1 MGAARRGALGVL
13 TITACILLAAALT
26 ATSYLVVGRRVLP
39 VAAHRIQGRPVPGL
53 ADRDVQAIS
62 AAERAARG
70 AAIRA
75 LLGRRSAALLAHD
88 QAAFLAGIDPR
99 SPSFRLRQA
108 RLFANLRAVPLGDW
122 SYTVDPARELPQ
134 SPSRLA
140 RFHAPLWV
148 PFVDVRYR
156 IAGYDVRP
164 TEQRQFF
171 TFVLRAGRWYIGAD
185 DDFEDAGGQT
195 ARGLWDFGPVI
206 VTRTPTTIVLGHP
219 GSRETM
225 RVIAAACEAAVPRV
239 SSVWGHDWPG
249 RLVVLVPDTQA
260 ELSRIIQEGNDLS
273 QIAAVATADLA
284 GTGGGPVGERII
296 VNPPNFRKL
305 GSLGRRVVLQHEITH
320 VASRAVTTGAT
331 PTWLAEGFAD
341 YVGYLDSGVPVQV
354 AARELAVD
362 IRAGRAPKTLPS
374 DADFAGT
381 NPRLA
386 QAYEEAWLANRLIA
400 ATVGQRGLVRFYRV
414 VGSSGGASV
423 AAALD
428 SALRSQLHMST
439 AQFTARWRGYVAAA
453 LR

>member
-1 MGAARRGALGVL
+1 ML
-13 TITACILLAAALT
+13 TVAICILLAAALT
-26 ATSYLVVGRRVLP
+26 ATSYLVVGRRVVP
-39 VAAHRIQGRPVPGL
+39 VAAHRIQGRPGPGV
-53 ADRDVQAIS
+53 ADRDVQVIT
-62 AAERAARG
+62 AAQRAARG
-70 AAIRA
+70 GAIRA
-75 LLGRRSAALLAHD
+75 LLARRSAALLAHD
-88 QAAFLAGIDPR
+88 QAAFLAGIDPG
-99 SPSFRLRQA
+99 SPSFRLKQA
-108 RLFANLRAVPLGDW
+108 RLFANLRSVPLGDW
-122 SYTVDPARELPQ
+122 SYTVDASRELPL
-134 SPSRLA
+134 SPTRLA

-171 TFVLRAGRWYIGAD
+171 TFVQRSGRWYIGAD
-185 DDFEDAGGQT
+185 DDFEDAGGET
-195 ARGLWDFGPVI
+195 ARGVWDFGPVI

-225 RVIAAACEAAVPRV
+225 NVIAAACSAAVPRV
-239 SSVWGHDWPG
+239 TSVWGHDWSG

-260 ELSRIIQEGNDLS
+260 ELSRIIQQGNDLS

-284 GTGGGPVGERII
+284 GTDGSPAGERII
-296 VNPPNFRKL
+296 VNTPNFGKL
-305 GSLGRRVVLQHEITH
+305 GALGRRVVLQHEITH
-320 VASRAVTTGAT
+320 VASRALTTGAT

-341 YVGYLDSGVPVQV
+341 YVGYLDTGVPVQV

-362 IRAGRAPKTLPS
+362 VRAGRGPKALPA

-400 ATVGQRGLVRFYRV
+400 AIVGQRGLVAFYRA

-428 SALRSQLHMST
+428 SALRRRLHMST
-439 AQFTARWRGYVAAA
+439 AQFTARWRAYVAAQV
-453 LR
+453 R